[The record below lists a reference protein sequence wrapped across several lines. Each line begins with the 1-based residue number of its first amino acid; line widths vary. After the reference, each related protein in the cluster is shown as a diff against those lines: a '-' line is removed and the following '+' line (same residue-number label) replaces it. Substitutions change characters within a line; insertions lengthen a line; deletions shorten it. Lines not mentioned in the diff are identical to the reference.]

1 MNIRKKK
8 TKYGVCQYCGSYV
21 RENRAICAACYTKLK
36 LLPRFKV
43 ATDNIKKEIGYG
55 TENNDTNRVRV

>member
-1 MNIRKKK
+1 MNNIRKKK

-21 RENRAICAACYTKLK
+21 RENRAICAACYAKLR
-36 LLPRFKV
+36 LIPRFKV

-55 TENNDTNRVRV
+55 CKEGS